1 MIKTE
6 CIMNINEIEFINV
19 VCPNCKSEFRL
30 SLKWDFSGICPSCA
44 ERMSANHINEIRRC
58 IYDMQTNEILKSKNT
73 KIAFISKETK

>member
-6 CIMNINEIEFINV
+6 CIMDIDDIEFISV

-44 ERMSANHINEIRRC
+44 SKIPANYVNEIRRC
-58 IYDMQTNEILKSKNT
+58 INDIQTNEILKAKNT
-73 KIAFISKETK
+73 KIAFISKET